1 MMTDLQKVAAWSGMR
16 IATNQLRLKNALE
29 VIREALIDVE
39 RMGAVAQDME
49 PPFYT
54 RGNLPLATDLCVVA
68 CDLGGAVERLG
79 RAISSLDNCTEL
91 SDLDGKPV

>member
-1 MMTDLQKVAAWSGMR
+1 MNDRQKVAAWSGIR
-16 IATNQLRLKNALE
+16 IPTNVLRLKGTLE

-54 RGNLPLATDLCVVA
+54 RGNLPLGTDLCVVA
-68 CDLGGAVERLG
+68 CDLGGALERLG

-91 SDLDGKPV
+91 SDLDRNPV

>member
-1 MMTDLQKVAAWSGMR
+1 MDDRQKVAVWSGMR
-16 IATNQLRLKNALE
+16 IPTNQLRLTNAVGLLQG
-29 VIREALIDVE
+29 VTLDVE

>member
-1 MMTDLQKVAAWSGMR
+1 MMTDRQKVALWSGMR
-16 IATNQLRLKNALE
+16 IPTNQLRLKNALE

-39 RMGAVAQDME
+39 RMGAVARDME

-91 SDLDGKPV
+91 SDLDRNPV